1 VSSALD
7 GRESAFELHA
17 NGGLVAWRARLRRAF
32 PDYNALANG
41 VLQALSV
48 DMPEIDLSSL
58 RAIAL
63 PARRPVT
70 P

>member
-1 VSSALD
+1 M
-7 GRESAFELHA
+7 
-17 NGGLVAWRARLRRAF
+17 AWRARLRRAF

-48 DMPEIDLSSL
+48 DMPAIDLSSL
-58 RAIAL
+58 RAMAL
-63 PARRPVT
+63 PVRRPVT